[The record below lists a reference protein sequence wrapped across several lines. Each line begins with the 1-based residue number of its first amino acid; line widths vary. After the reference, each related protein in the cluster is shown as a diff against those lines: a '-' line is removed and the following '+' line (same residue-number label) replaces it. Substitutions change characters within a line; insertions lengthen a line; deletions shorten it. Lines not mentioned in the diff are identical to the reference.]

1 MPPRKRAA
9 AQPKETPTL
18 EEQQAPPEPTE
29 NPGADDGQQVAPA
42 DSGGSTDSPNAASDG
57 DDTPT
62 SSDSPDETDP
72 GEQPCTQ
79 CWPAGWPDYATS
91 LGCGHG
97 SWNRDL

>member
-18 EEQQAPPEPTE
+18 EDPQAPVDSTE
-29 NPGADDGQQVAPA
+29 EPGADNAPQVEP
-42 DSGGSTDSPNAASDG
+42 TDSANP
-57 DDTPT
+57 DDTTDATPT
-62 SSDSPDETDP
+62 PSGDSDDTEPS
-72 GEQPCTQ
+72 EQPCTQ
-79 CWPAGWPDYATS
+79 CWPAGWPEGATS